1 MKAKIF
7 LPILFMSTVLVAC
20 GQADSNEEASLKEKE
35 VENIGE
41 LVSDYSSNKSTKD
54 TASITSQE
62 LIIKK
67 SDGNELAYDLSDED
81 FFVSIAPYVNETHPW
96 TNHSLTGCQGEL
108 VEEEFDVFIED
119 MEGNVIID
127 EKLKSQTNGFFD
139 LWLPRD
145 KTYRVKI
152 EHDGKVSESEV
163 STFEDDG
170 TCITTMQLI

>member
-7 LPILFMSTVLVAC
+7 LPILFMSAVLVGC
-20 GQADSNEEASLKEKE
+20 GQADSNNEATSKETEVVNIKE
-35 VENIGE
+35 V
-41 LVSDYSSNKSTKD
+41 VSDYSSNKTTND

-62 LIIKK
+62 LIIEK
-67 SDGNELAYDLSDED
+67 SDGNELAYDLSEED

-127 EKLKSQTNGFFD
+127 EKVKSQTNGFID
-139 LWLPRD
+139 LWIPRD
-145 KTYRVKI
+145 KTYRIKI
-152 EHDGKVSESEV
+152 KHDGKVSESEI
-163 STFEDDG
+163 STFENDG
-170 TCITTMQLI
+170 TCITNMQLT